1 VASYLILH
9 GYEGSGPDH
18 WQTWLADRLQ
28 RGDDTVAYP
37 ELPSP
42 YAPNLQAWRTALEEQ
57 LRTLPGQPVV
67 VCHSL
72 ACLLW
77 LHHSAQPVLEG
88 GLAERVLLVAPP
100 STAGAP
106 REILNFFPVPLERER
121 VAAAAG
127 VTRLV
132 CAPDDPYCP
141 EGAEREYGEPLGLEC
156 DVLDGAAHIN
166 PDSGYGQWPAVEGW
180 CRGEATAVTAVET
193 EA

>member
-1 VASYLILH
+1 MASYLILH

-18 WQTWLADRLQ
+18 WQTWLADRL
-28 RGDDTVAYP
+28 RYGDDTVAYP
-37 ELPSP
+37 ELPAP
-42 YAPNLQAWRTALEEQ
+42 YAPNLQTWRTALEEA
-57 LRTLPGQPVV
+57 LRELPGKPVV

-106 REILNFFPVPLERER
+106 REILNFFPVPFERER
-121 VAAAAG
+121 VAGAAR

-132 CAPDDPYCP
+132 CAHDDPFCP
-141 EGAEREYGEPLGLEC
+141 EGADNEYGDPLGLEC
-156 DVLDGAAHIN
+156 DVLDGAGHIN
-166 PDSGYGQWPAVEGW
+166 PESGYGQWPAVEAW
-180 CRGEATAVTAVET
+180 CRGEATAVTAVE
-193 EA
+193 ASA

>member
-18 WQTWLADRLQ
+18 WQTWLADRLR
-28 RGDDTVAYP
+28 RGADTVAYP

-42 YAPNLQAWRTALEEQ
+42 YAPNLQAWRTALAEQ
-57 LRTLPGQPVV
+57 LRELPGKPVV

-121 VAAAAG
+121 VAAAAA

-132 CAPDDPYCP
+132 CAPEDPYCP
-141 EGAEREYGEPLGLEC
+141 EGAENEYGDPLGLEC
-156 DVLDGAAHIN
+156 DVLDGAGHIN
-166 PDSGYGQWPAVEGW
+166 PGGGYGQWPAVEAW
-180 CRGEATAVTAVET
+180 CRGEATAVTAVEA

>member
-1 VASYLILH
+1 MASYLILH

-57 LRTLPGQPVV
+57 LRELPGKPVV

-100 STAGAP
+100 SNAGAP
-106 REILNFFPVPLERER
+106 REILNFFPVPLEPER
-121 VAAAAG
+121 LAGAAA

-141 EGAEREYGEPLGLEC
+141 EGAVREYGEPLGLEC

-166 PDSGYGQWPAVEGW
+166 PDSGYGQWPAVEAW
-180 CRGEATAVTAVET
+180 CRGEATAVTAVEA

>member
-1 VASYLILH
+1 MASYLILH

-18 WQTWLADRLQ
+18 WQTWLADRLR
-28 RGDDTVAYP
+28 RGEDTVAYP

-42 YAPNLQAWRTALEEQ
+42 YAPNLQAWRTALEQQ
-57 LRTLPGQPVV
+57 LRELPGKPVV

-100 STAGAP
+100 SNAGAP

-121 VAAAAG
+121 VAVAAG

-141 EGAEREYGEPLGLEC
+141 EGAVREYGEPLGLEC

-166 PDSGYGQWPAVEGW
+166 PDSGYGQWPAVEAW
-180 CRGEATAVTAVET
+180 CRGEATAVTAVEA